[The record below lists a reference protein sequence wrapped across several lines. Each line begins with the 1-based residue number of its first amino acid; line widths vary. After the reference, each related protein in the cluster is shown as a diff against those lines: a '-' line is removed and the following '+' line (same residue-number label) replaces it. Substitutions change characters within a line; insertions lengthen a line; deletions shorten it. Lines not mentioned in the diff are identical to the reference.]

1 MSSRHPTYGRPQ
13 KAVDGYKGTSIS
25 SCFETFIGESR
36 PDRWWRV
43 DLQGLFQVH
52 QVVITNRGDCCG
64 YRLADF
70 YILLDRYIFNSS
82 SGRQD
87 FSRQCLHH
95 PSSVPTGATVTLS
108 CSQPTTGRF
117 LTLVIDQATET
128 FHFCEMEVL
137 ATPAT
142 LDSQKGKFHRHTGK
156 KATADVIKT
165 TWARSVIG
173 CTTACLKEPG
183 CTAVNLKTKTAAT
196 EQTGQRVCQLLTYYM
211 SRTLLSENGWDFY
224 KLYDEDFEA
233 VVV

>member
-52 QVVITNRGDCCG
+52 QVVITNRGDCCANCSFIH
-64 YRLADF
+64 RLQTADF

-173 CTTACLKEPG
+173 CTTACLKEPE
-183 CTAVNLKTKTAAT
+183 CTAVNLQTKTAAT

-224 KLYDEDFEA
+224 KT
-233 VVV
+233 VR